1 MTENFVPQQERDA
14 SFLSMTEKKR
24 QNKKMSSNLN
34 LENEQTGLNLV
45 SKGESNDYFNPVRK
59 NTFSLLANPNRE
71 MKVTIITVTF
81 NSEKFL
87 EDSIVSVINQ
97 QYANIEHIIIDGA
110 STDST
115 LDIIAKY
122 KDHITAWISEKDDG
136 MYDAINK
143 GMRLAT
149 GDIIGTLNSD
159 DTLSSPTVIN
169 EIVSAFDEQKVDS
182 VYGDLVYV
190 DPLNT
195 QKIIRVW
202 KGAPFKRS
210 RYKIGWMPAHP
221 TFYFKR
227 KLLDQFG
234 YYETH
239 YFTAS
244 DYEFMA
250 RYLFYFRVSAYY
262 IPKLIVRM
270 RMGGMSNVSLAKRL
284 RANRRDYL
292 AMKRNRIPFPF
303 VVSLLKPLIK
313 LHQYKRMGRYRN
325 FNPVY

>member
-1 MTENFVPQQERDA
+1 MGIAIWELRFGNCDLGHEIENRKSQFENVTMSELLNIQEPVLSKEFDSTAQKNFRSLQA
-14 SFLSMTEKKR
+14 SP
-24 QNKKMSSNLN
+24 
-34 LENEQTGLNLV
+34 V
-45 SKGESNDYFNPVRK
+45 SV
-59 NTFSLLANPNRE
+59 
-71 MKVTIITVTF
+71 MKVTIITVTM
-81 NSEKFL
+81 NSEKYL
-87 EDSIVSVINQ
+87 EDCINSVISQ
-97 QYANIEHIIIDGA
+97 QYTDIEHIIVDGG
-110 STDST
+110 STDGT
-115 LDIIAKY
+115 VDIIKKY
-122 KDHITAWISEKDDG
+122 SDHIAKWISEKDDG

-143 GMRLAT
+143 GMRMAT

-159 DTLSSPTVIN
+159 DTLSSPTVID
-169 EIVSAFDEQKVDS
+169 EIVRSFNEQKVDA

-190 DPLNT
+190 DPVNT

-202 KGAPFKRS
+202 RGLPYKRS
-210 RYKIGWMPAHP
+210 RYKMGWMPAHP
-221 TFYFKR
+221 TFYFRR

-250 RYLFYFRVSAYY
+250 RYLYYYRVNAYY

-270 RMGGMSNVSLAKRL
+270 RTGGMSNVSLYKRL

-303 VVSLLKPLIK
+303 FVSLLKPLIK
-313 LHQYKRMGRYRN
+313 LHQFKKMGRYRN

>member
-1 MTENFVPQQERDA
+1 MAPVESKDSYSAV
-14 SFLSMTEKKR
+14 KK
-24 QNKKMSSNLN
+24 NA
-34 LENEQTGLNLV
+34 
-45 SKGESNDYFNPVRK
+45 
-59 NTFSLLANPNRE
+59 FSLPANPTKT
-71 MKVTIITVTF
+71 MKVTIITVTM
-81 NSEKFL
+81 NSGKYL
-87 EDSIVSVINQ
+87 EDCINSVISQ
-97 QYANIEHIIIDGA
+97 QYANIEHVIIDGG

-115 LDIIAKY
+115 LDIIRKY
-122 KDHITAWISEKDDG
+122 EDHITGWVSEDDDG

-169 EIVSAFDEQKVDS
+169 EIVNTFNEQKVDS

-190 DPLNT
+190 DPMNT

-202 KGAPFKRS
+202 KGVPYKRS
-210 RYKIGWMPAHP
+210 RYKMGWMPAHP
-221 TFYFKR
+221 TFYFRR
-227 KLLDQFG
+227 KLLDQYGF
-234 YYETH
+234 YETH

-250 RYLFYFRVSAYY
+250 RYLYYFRVSSYY

-270 RMGGMSNVSLAKRL
+270 RTGGMSNVSLAKRL

-303 VVSLLKPLIK
+303 IVSLLKPLIK
-313 LHQYKRMGRYRN
+313 LHQYKKMGRYRN